1 MSDKFVESIPDRE
14 IQHTNNHQNR
24 SVWFVDTGHRVVKL
38 LLLTDRLT
46 LKIPERN
53 NYGHEFLN
61 FNCFISL
68 SSSTSKKPYESRP
81 HCETFFI
88 MISLTKNVN
97 VTRTCIC
104 DKLVTKLNWTMF
116 LNKSQRNLPRN
127 TNIFKGTS
135 VTYHMMFILFDFLCK
150 KSLHVFLVMYWSLI
164 WLFRFNFSWLNVC
177 GLCFLVRISADLRT
191 EETTA
196 VDHRRRFKAH
206 STTNEY

>member
-1 MSDKFVESIPDRE
+1 MVMNFWISTVSFLCPDPRPRNPMNRIP
-14 IQHTNNHQNR
+14 
-24 SVWFVDTGHRVVKL
+24 S
-38 LLLTDRLT
+38 T
-46 LKIPERN
+46 LWDIFH
-53 NYGHEFLN
+53 YDF
-61 FNCFISL
+61 S
-68 SSSTSKKPYESRP
+68 Y
-81 HCETFFI
+81 
-88 MISLTKNVN
+88 KNVN